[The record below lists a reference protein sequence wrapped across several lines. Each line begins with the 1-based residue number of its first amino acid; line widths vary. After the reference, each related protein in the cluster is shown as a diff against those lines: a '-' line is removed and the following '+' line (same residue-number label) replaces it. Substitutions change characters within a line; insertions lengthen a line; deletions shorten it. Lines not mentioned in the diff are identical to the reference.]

1 MWEAKAMEGVGW
13 IMTVILGG
21 LAGWIAEKIM
31 KSDMG
36 LIGNIVLGIVGAVVL
51 NAILRGLDVIPPGGW
66 IAQLVVAIIGACVL
80 IFGWRLV
87 RGRT

>member
-1 MWEAKAMEGVGW
+1 MEGVGW

-36 LIGNIVLGIVGAVVL
+36 IIGNIILGIVGAVVL
-51 NAILRGLDVIPPGGW
+51 NAILRGLDMLPAGGGGL
-66 IAQLVVAIIGACVL
+66 IAQLIIAVVGACIL

-87 RGRT
+87 RGRR